1 MHAPLYSTIT
11 LLAEL
16 GISAIIYYTLYQG
29 YTHNKFPTLLAG
41 FALLYETIF
50 NISYMVSRVPTHAK
64 ALHVDYPI
72 IIALAIVHGVLSLIM
87 FIALIIFFIIA
98 WTRYKKDVNY
108 FQNHK
113 VLTMVFL
120 FFWTFSIVSGVLFYF
135 LEYVF

>member
-29 YTHNKFPTLLAG
+29 YKHNKFPSILAG
-41 FALLYETIF
+41 GALLYEAIF
-50 NISYMVSRVPTHAK
+50 NISYMVSRVSTHVK
-64 ALHVDYPI
+64 ALPLDSKFEV
-72 IIALAIVHGVLSLIM
+72 ALAIVHGILSLIM
-87 FIALIIFFIIA
+87 FIALIVFFIFA
-98 WTRYKKDVNY
+98 WTRYRKGMNY

-113 VLTMVFL
+113 ALTALFL
-120 FFWTFSIVSGVLFYF
+120 VFWTFSIVSGVLFYF